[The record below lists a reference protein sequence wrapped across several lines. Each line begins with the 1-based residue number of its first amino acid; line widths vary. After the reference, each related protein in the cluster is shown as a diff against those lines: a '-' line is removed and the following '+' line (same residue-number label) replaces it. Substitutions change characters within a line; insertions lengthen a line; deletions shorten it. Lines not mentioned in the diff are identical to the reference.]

1 VADSD
6 PYRFLLRMPQRLRAE
21 LHEAAQR
28 NGRSLNLEI
37 VGRLEASVV
46 RPVAVARRRRALAT
60 AAVAVVLG
68 VSSVLGL
75 VGRSASGD
83 ADEALPAG
91 HGLKYALTV
100 GAGRTQST
108 P

>member
-1 VADSD
+1 MADGD

-37 VGRLEASVV
+37 VSRLEASVAQ
-46 RPVAVARRRRALAT
+46 PAAAARRRRALAT
-60 AAVAVVLG
+60 VAAAVVLG
-68 VSSVLGL
+68 ISAALGL
-75 VGRSASGD
+75 VGQSSSEQSAEGI
-83 ADEALPAG
+83 ANG

-100 GAGRTQST
+100 GAGRAQFS

>member
-1 VADSD
+1 VADRD
-6 PYRFLLRMPQRLRAE
+6 PYRFLLRMPQALRAE

-37 VGRLEASVV
+37 VSRLQASVAK
-46 RPVAVARRRRALAT
+46 PVAAPQRRRTLAT
-60 AAVAVVLG
+60 VAAAVILG
-68 VSSVLGL
+68 VSAALGF
-75 VGRSASGD
+75 VGRDASGD
-83 ADEALPAG
+83 AAEAFPNG

-100 GAGRTQST
+100 GAGQAQST